1 MSLLGSIGS
10 IAGGAIGSYFG
21 GPAGGAAGSS
31 FGSLLA
37 QNADKIGQGIGD
49 LVQSGASSAIGYAAD
64 MKQAEKLM
72 SMQYDMQ
79 RKLALNKY
87 PWEVA
92 SLEAAGL
99 NPILAATRGASAYSA
114 NAPVINAKRG
124 QEAISSAAQLAQ
136 IDNLQ
141 AQNDLIRS
149 QALSASS
156 SAQEIQERTR
166 QIKRLNDFLDK
177 YPELFKAGQIKS
189 NMPSNPIGFSGF
201 IPFILQDLLGVPL
214 FPRGR

>member
-37 QNADKIGQGIGD
+37 NNADKIGQGIGD
-49 LVQSGASSAIGYAAD
+49 LISSGASTAIGYAMD
-64 MKQAEKLM
+64 MKQAQELM

-124 QEAISSAAQLAQ
+124 QEAINSALALGQ
-136 IDNLQ
+136 IDNLK
-141 AQNDLIRS
+141 AQKDLINS
-149 QALSASS
+149 QALSASA
-156 SAQEIQERTR
+156 SAREVNARAVALER
-166 QIKRLNDFLDK
+166 INKVLKDHPGLILDK
-177 YPELFKAGQIKS
+177 AITDSSSGLVGQIKQWFGFGS
-189 NMPSNPIGFSGF
+189 NSATGSY
-201 IPFILQDLLGVPL
+201 
-214 FPRGR
+214 RR

>member
-1 MSLLGSIGS
+1 MSLGGTLGGL
-10 IAGGAIGSYFG
+10 AGTAIGSYFG
-21 GPAGGAAGSS
+21 GTAGGTIG
-31 FGSLLA
+31 G
-37 QNADKIGQGIGD
+37 KIGSGLGD

-99 NPILAATRGASAYSA
+99 NPILAATRGASAYTA

-124 QEAISSAAQLAQ
+124 QEAISSALALGQ
-136 IDNLQ
+136 IENLG
-141 AQNDLIRS
+141 AQNDLIKS
-149 QALSASS
+149 QAMSASS
-156 SAQEIQERTR
+156 TAKQIDQQTKMLERINKILDDMPEIAKGQEMNKMGAFGFKLAILDWLRGQMPGLARLPGG
-166 QIKRLNDFLDK
+166 LND
-177 YPELFKAGQIKS
+177 
-189 NMPSNPIGFSGF
+189 
-201 IPFILQDLLGVPL
+201 
-214 FPRGR
+214 

>member
-1 MSLLGSIGS
+1 MSLGGTLGGL
-10 IAGGAIGSYFG
+10 AGTAIGSYFG
-21 GPAGGAAGSS
+21 GTAGGTIG
-31 FGSLLA
+31 G
-37 QNADKIGQGIGD
+37 KIGSGLGD

-64 MKQAEKLM
+64 MKQAKELM

-79 RKLALNKY
+79 KKLALNKY

-124 QEAISSAAQLAQ
+124 QEAITSASQLAQ
-136 IDNLQ
+136 IDNLR

-166 QIKRLNDFLDK
+166 QLKRLNDLIDKHPGILLDQEINK
-177 YPELFKAGQIKS
+177 SGSGVIGQLRQL
-189 NMPSNPIGFSGF
+189 IGFIANTASGSYS
-201 IPFILQDLLGVPL
+201 
-214 FPRGR
+214 R